1 MAWIRDDLTGR
12 KFGKL
17 TVTRKYEERGSRW
30 VCVCECGTEKVLR
43 ACRLLRGNDKS
54 CGCLKRTVLGDATR
68 KHGKAN
74 SRVTGYASRT
84 YGIWQAMRARCTNP
98 NNNRWASYGG
108 RGIKVDP
115 AWNDFEQFVRDMGE
129 VPENLTL
136 DRIDPDGDYTKE
148 NCRWATWLEQ
158 AHNKR
163 RKKGASYGG

>member
-136 DRIDPDGDYTKE
+136 DRINPDGDYTKE

-163 RKKGASYGG
+163 RKEGASYGG